1 MILKVIIFLIVM
13 SFVYTLIAIY
23 IECTEQNKNE
33 YSDFEVFK
41 RVVKKLFFDF
51 DIFKKFFFTLKK
63 SHSKKVLLNIIENIN
78 INNNIKV
85 IEEDIILK
93 STDIILMKEILKNSK
108 MLQKEDLETIL
119 KVSSLKLEVET
130 FKNSEKNN
138 LKAISKRFNET
149 AFSAKD
155 EIFLTTIEDKLTKSI
170 IRKIKN
176 FNDETYNKKLRVC

>member
-1 MILKVIIFLIVM
+1 M
-13 SFVYTLIAIY
+13 
-23 IECTEQNKNE
+23 
-33 YSDFEVFK
+33 
-41 RVVKKLFFDF
+41 
-51 DIFKKFFFTLKK
+51 
-63 SHSKKVLLNIIENIN
+63 LLNIIENIN
-78 INNNIKV
+78 INNNIEV
-85 IEEDIILK
+85 IEEDIILE

-108 MLQKEDLETIL
+108 MLQKEDLEPIL

-138 LKAISKRFNET
+138 LKAVSKRFNET